1 MLKPRWRK
9 VLADLWSNTT
19 RTLLVVLSIAIG
31 VFAIGMIG
39 GARVI
44 MLRDL
49 AGTWQSVHPASAT
62 LSTERLDDELV
73 QVVRRMPGVA
83 DAEARRAVTVRVK
96 VGPEQ
101 WKDLMLF
108 AIPDFEDMRIYQVR
122 WLSAA
127 RPPKTQEVLLERAT
141 PGFLGITGER
151 LQIETPDGKQRTL
164 HTNGTVHDPGQPPA
178 FFASRGYGYISLD
191 TLEWLG
197 EPREFNQLNIV
208 VAEQAL
214 DKAHIKATSSQV
226 QAKIEKSGR
235 RVFGTNILEPGKHPV
250 DQPIQALI
258 MLLGVIGF
266 FALLLSGFLVIN
278 TIGALLTQQTRQI
291 GVMKSIGART
301 ADIVGMYLVTVLVF
315 GLMSLVIA
323 VPLGVL
329 GAWALANYFAG
340 LFNFDITSVTVPPG
354 VLALQ
359 VAAGIIMPLLAA
371 LAPVLR
377 GARITVR
384 EAISGYGLGKGRF
397 GRSRIDRL
405 IERVRF
411 LSRPMLLALRNT
423 FRRKG
428 RLALT
433 LITLILAGSIFM
445 AVLSVRE
452 SFNLTLQGIFAYYNA
467 DITVSMKRPY
477 RIEAL
482 NVALRVPGVVGMESW
497 SSYNAYR
504 LRADTS
510 ESDSINLTSLPAK
523 TIAFNP
529 SIITGRWLL
538 PEDAHAVV
546 VNTELLKKEP
556 DITVGD
562 DIVLKVEG
570 RETSLRVVGIADILL
585 DQPTLYVNQ
594 PYFSRVVGEVGK
606 GSQIHLI
613 TEQHD
618 GAFRAQV
625 AKQVEAQ
632 FKRQD
637 LAITNIQTDNDRR
650 ARAGMGLNIIVVF
663 LLMMAALLAVVG
675 GLGLMGTMSINVIER
690 TREIGVMRAIGAS
703 DGAILRIVI
712 AEGILVG
719 VLSWLI
725 GALIAFPVSKMLN
738 DGVGLI
744 FKINFSFTFSA
755 IGVLLWLAIVVA
767 LAALASFLPAW
778 SASRL
783 TVRDV
788 LAYE

>member
-164 HTNGTVHDPGQPPA
+164 HTSGTVHDPGQPPA

-323 VPLGVL
+323 VPL
-329 GAWALANYFAG
+329 
-340 LFNFDITSVTVPPG
+340 
-354 VLALQ
+354 
-359 VAAGIIMPLLAA
+359 AA

-411 LSRPMLLALRNT
+411 LSRPMLLSLRNT

-510 ESDSINLTSLPAK
+510 ESDSINMK
-523 TIAFNP
+523 
-529 SIITGRWLL
+529 
-538 PEDAHAVV
+538 
-546 VNTELLKKEP
+546 
-556 DITVGD
+556 
-562 DIVLKVEG
+562 
-570 RETSLRVVGIADILL
+570 
-585 DQPTLYVNQ
+585 
-594 PYFSRVVGEVGK
+594 
-606 GSQIHLI
+606 
-613 TEQHD
+613 
-618 GAFRAQV
+618 
-625 AKQVEAQ
+625 
-632 FKRQD
+632 
-637 LAITNIQTDNDRR
+637 
-650 ARAGMGLNIIVVF
+650 
-663 LLMMAALLAVVG
+663 
-675 GLGLMGTMSINVIER
+675 
-690 TREIGVMRAIGAS
+690 
-703 DGAILRIVI
+703 
-712 AEGILVG
+712 
-719 VLSWLI
+719 
-725 GALIAFPVSKMLN
+725 
-738 DGVGLI
+738 
-744 FKINFSFTFSA
+744 
-755 IGVLLWLAIVVA
+755 
-767 LAALASFLPAW
+767 
-778 SASRL
+778 
-783 TVRDV
+783 
-788 LAYE
+788 

>member
-1 MLKPRWRK
+1 M
-9 VLADLWSNTT
+9 
-19 RTLLVVLSIAIG
+19 
-31 VFAIGMIG
+31 
-39 GARVI
+39 
-44 MLRDL
+44 
-49 AGTWQSVHPASAT
+49 
-62 LSTERLDDELV
+62 
-73 QVVRRMPGVA
+73 
-83 DAEARRAVTVRVK
+83 
-96 VGPEQ
+96 
-101 WKDLMLF
+101 
-108 AIPDFEDMRIYQVR
+108 
-122 WLSAA
+122 
-127 RPPKTQEVLLERAT
+127 
-141 PGFLGITGER
+141 
-151 LQIETPDGKQRTL
+151 
-164 HTNGTVHDPGQPPA
+164 
-178 FFASRGYGYISLD
+178 
-191 TLEWLG
+191 
-197 EPREFNQLNIV
+197 
-208 VAEQAL
+208 
-214 DKAHIKATSSQV
+214 
-226 QAKIEKSGR
+226 QAKIKKSGR
-235 RVFGTNILEPGKHPV
+235 NVDAPDIADPGKHPV
-250 DQPIQALI
+250 DVPIRALI
-258 MLLGVIGF
+258 YLLEVIGF
-266 FALLLSGFLVIN
+266 FALLLSGFLVVN

-625 AKQVEAQ
+625 AQQVEAQ

-725 GALIAFPVSKMLN
+725 GALIAFPVSKLLN